1 MESLDDI
8 IDSCISQIQTTHGLI
23 PIFAEMWANKSPFTK
38 DEIETAMKD
47 RVSFDDNHVIE
58 SVQQVSKSDDVGT
71 PKLVKKPLVK
81 FDKTIELP
89 KINTKNWGLS
99 RNQHYRKMSILTDIR
114 RLLLSKQGQGFTKT
128 KILKWLGK
136 DNSHWRDKITDW
148 LNEMVKDG
156 IILRIDNKYYSP
168 QARVESREKM
178 LHRLV
183 FESLENRPLST
194 TAIANLV
201 GCGGGGNR
209 SKLRGAI
216 QDLHN
221 DGYIRLEGIRWRW
234 IR

>member
-136 DNSHWRDKITDW
+136 DNSHWRDKI
-148 LNEMVKDG
+148 
-156 IILRIDNKYYSP
+156 
-168 QARVESREKM
+168 
-178 LHRLV
+178 
-183 FESLENRPLST
+183 
-194 TAIANLV
+194 
-201 GCGGGGNR
+201 
-209 SKLRGAI
+209 
-216 QDLHN
+216 
-221 DGYIRLEGIRWRW
+221 
-234 IR
+234 